1 MAPVLSKAKL
11 SYKCSLPTCNYYAPN
26 QARCQRVFVNIEALK
41 LKIAIPNGWDA
52 KQFEYNYKEIVPQR
66 LQKLSSNNEWL
77 ISANLIQK
85 SEMYSLP
92 QTALNWRSSILFAL
106 LSTLLGATILI
117 TIGRKNNV

>member
-1 MAPVLSKAKL
+1 MVAVDITPSR
-11 SYKCSLPTCNYYAPN
+11 PDGI
-26 QARCQRVFVNIEALK
+26 NIETLK

-92 QTALNWRSSILFAL
+92 QTALNWKSSILFAL
-106 LSTLLGATILI
+106 LFALLGATILI